1 MDHFRQKGTGN
12 SWDWRCT
19 CGKHFDECPF
29 WAEINNKI
37 EIDTGKPIRFLET
50 WVKRSAQFFPFM
62 ALPNKR
68 MGNHRSSYTSIQR
81 GLDAAQNCWKI
92 VDLLHMVTGKE
103 IIVDSSK
110 IAEQFRFLYFWR
122 PKRMRMIYLVRDGRG
137 VIYSKI
143 NREGDSARKASKTWV
158 LENIKILA
166 IKLLIPKYQ
175 SITIKYEELCKD
187 PQYTFDRITR
197 FLKIPQEKIRFSK
210 SSRHNVGGSPH
221 RFDKTNTDIK
231 LDERWKYK
239 LSAKDK
245 KAFNVVGGWLNRFL
259 GYK

>member
-1 MDHFRQKGTGN
+1 
-12 SWDWRCT
+12 
-19 CGKHFDECPF
+19 
-29 WAEINNKI
+29 
-37 EIDTGKPIRFLET
+37 
-50 WVKRSAQFFPFM
+50 
-62 ALPNKR
+62 
-68 MGNHRSSYTSIQR
+68 
-81 GLDAAQNCWKI
+81 
-92 VDLLHMVTGKE
+92 
-103 IIVDSSK
+103 
-110 IAEQFRFLYFWR
+110 
-122 PKRMRMIYLVRDGRG
+122 MRMIYLVRDGRG

-245 KAFNVVGGWLNRFL
+245 MAFNVFGGWLNRVV
-259 GYK
+259 GDK